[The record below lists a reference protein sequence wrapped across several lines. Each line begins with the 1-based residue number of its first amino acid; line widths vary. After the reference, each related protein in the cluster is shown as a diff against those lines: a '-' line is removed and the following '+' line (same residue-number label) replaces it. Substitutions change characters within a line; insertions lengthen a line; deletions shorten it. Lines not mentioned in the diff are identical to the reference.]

1 MYLVLKRVDAWQR
14 VGKGHVV
21 SRDSAS
27 RQSGDKQ
34 SACHWNDN
42 FLETHA
48 FQAPTKGGRCCNRY
62 KRVKTVQIY
71 STIKIDLITLTTV
84 NKACIYKRNL
94 LPLTSRR
101 DKNYFLQMRISEY
114 RVIIQVATLK
124 EEGNIREATNRNSL
138 TYRLFFCFLC

>member
-1 MYLVLKRVDAWQR
+1 MHSVSAKIDLNSFKMKLDHREKTLRISDREKYLVLKGVDAWQR

-21 SRDSAS
+21 SRDSAG

-48 FQAPTKGGRCCNRY
+48 FQAPIKGGRCWNRY

-71 STIKIDLITLTTV
+71 STIKIDLIRLTNV
-84 NKACIYKRNL
+84 NKA
-94 LPLTSRR
+94 
-101 DKNYFLQMRISEY
+101 
-114 RVIIQVATLK
+114 
-124 EEGNIREATNRNSL
+124 
-138 TYRLFFCFLC
+138 